1 MQYKLG
7 ILGAGVMSSAILK
20 NIDLSNAA
28 VCDLSPQKTEMF
40 LEKGAT
46 FISDPKEL
54 IAASDTVFLGIK
66 PQNALEIFE
75 NCDFSNVKY
84 IISILAGVKIQSIIS
99 KINQPQIGIL
109 RVMPNLPAKIG
120 KGVSALCFHNIPK
133 EVQERF
139 QQIFE
144 SCGSTLIIKEEMFD
158 TITSISGSGP
168 AYVYLFLDAMIKG
181 GIDGGLDYESAK
193 KLAIDTVI
201 GAAFYAKNETVPMN
215 EMVERVCSKG
225 GTTIEAIE
233 YYRQKDFVNIV
244 KEGIKRC
251 KDKSTY
257 LSEQTK

>member
-1 MQYKLG
+1 MRFKLG

-20 NIDLSNAA
+20 NMDLSNAA

-40 LEKGAT
+40 LKKGAT
-46 FISDPKEL
+46 FIAEPEEL
-54 IAASDTVFLGIK
+54 VASSDTVFLGIK

-75 NCDFSNVKY
+75 KCDFSNVKY
-84 IISILAGVKIQSIIS
+84 IISIMAGVQIDSILS

-109 RVMPNLPAKIG
+109 RVMPNIPAKIG

-133 EVQERF
+133 DVQDSF
-139 QQIFE
+139 LQIFE
-144 SCGSTLIIKEEMFD
+144 SCGSTLIIKENMFD
-158 TITSISGSGP
+158 TITSVSGSGP

-181 GIDGGLDYESAK
+181 GIDGGLDYDSAK

-201 GAAFYAKNETVPMN
+201 GAAYYAESESVPLD
-215 EMVERVCSKG
+215 EMVNRVCSKG

-251 KDKSTY
+251 KDKSVY